1 MKIKLRNVLTIGTIA
16 AVTASFAACSSV
28 PTETSGIAETS
39 AVAQTSAAPETSQT
53 SIETESTAQMTEAAS
68 SYEQVELN
76 SELQLNANT
85 FITGFVEQYFPEYDR
100 DTANIEQ
107 ILDFIYLNL
116 KLNSF
121 ESITYETCGDVTYE
135 TFTAE
140 DVQSMASRY
149 FGMLITDEISELP
162 APPETYGDQPQGP
175 YYADGKVWYEEAD
188 GQIYNRIGIVNSIAN
203 PGDGTL
209 ILNFSV
215 YTIDV
220 DRYWSL
226 TLDELHGLYTLTPDQ
241 ADANDLLSLT
251 TTGTATVG
259 VSQSGEYYLIDYSV
273 NEY

>member
-16 AVTASFAACSSV
+16 AVTVSFAACSSV
-28 PTETSGIAETS
+28 PTETSGISETT

-53 SIETESTAQMTEAAS
+53 SIETEATAQMTEAAS

-76 SELQLNANT
+76 SDLQLNANT

-107 ILDFIYLNL
+107 ILNFIYLNL

-162 APPETYGDQPQGP
+162 APPETFGDQPQGP
-175 YYADGKVWYEEAD
+175 YYADGKIWYETAD
-188 GQIYNRIGIVNSIAN
+188 GQIYNRIGIVNSISN

-209 ILNFSV
+209 ILDFSI

-226 TLDELHGLYTLTPDQ
+226 TLDELRGLYALTPEQ
-241 ADANDLLSLT
+241 ADADSLLTQTSS
-251 TTGTATVG
+251 GTATVG
-259 VSQSGEYYLIDYSV
+259 VSQSGEYYLITYSV
-273 NEY
+273 NE

>member
-1 MKIKLRNVLTIGTIA
+1 MSKIFTHVLIVGTTVALALI
-16 AVTASFAACSSV
+16 VAACSSKTV
-28 PTETSGIAETS
+28 ETIRIAEPSATS
-39 AVAQTSAAPETSQT
+39 RTGAADETVQTAAQTTAAQTEAPEG
-53 SIETESTAQMTEAAS
+53 
-68 SYEQVELN
+68 SYEMLELD
-76 SELQLNANT
+76 SDFQTYANT
-85 FITGFVEQYFPEYDR
+85 FITNFVEQYFPDYDR
-100 DTANIEQ
+100 DTANVEQ
-107 ILDFIYLNL
+107 ILNVIYLNL
-116 KLNSF
+116 KFNSF
-121 ESITYETCGDVTYE
+121 DSITCETCGDVTYE

-140 DVQSMASRY
+140 EVQNRASRY
-149 FGMLITDEISELP
+149 FGMLISDELSTFP

-175 YYADGKVWYEEAD
+175 YYADGKVWYEESD

-259 VSQSGEYYLIDYSV
+259 VLQSGEYYLIDYSV
-273 NEY
+273 NE

>member
-53 SIETESTAQMTEAAS
+53 SI
-68 SYEQVELN
+68 
-76 SELQLNANT
+76 
-85 FITGFVEQYFPEYDR
+85 
-100 DTANIEQ
+100 
-107 ILDFIYLNL
+107 DFIYLNL

-226 TLDELHGLYTLTPDQ
+226 TLDELRGLYR
-241 ADANDLLSLT
+241 
-251 TTGTATVG
+251 
-259 VSQSGEYYLIDYSV
+259 
-273 NEY
+273 

>member
-107 ILDFIYLNL
+107 ILNFIYLNL

-162 APPETYGDQPQGP
+162 APPETFGDQPQGP
-175 YYADGKVWYEEAD
+175 YYEDGKIWYETAD
-188 GQIYNRIGIVNSIAN
+188 GQIYNRIGIVNSISN

-209 ILNFSV
+209 ILDFSI

-226 TLDELHGLYTLTPDQ
+226 TLDELRGLYALTPEQ
-241 ADANDLLSLT
+241 ADADSLLTQTSS
-251 TTGTATVG
+251 GTATVG
-259 VSQSGEYYLIDYSV
+259 VSQSGEYYLITYSV
-273 NEY
+273 NE

>member
-1 MKIKLRNVLTIGTIA
+1 MKIRLRNVLTIGTIA
-16 AVTASFAACSSV
+16 AVTASFAACSPV

-39 AVAQTSAAPETSQT
+39 AVAQTSEAPETSQT
-53 SIETESTAQMTEAAS
+53 SIETEATAQMTEAAS

-76 SELQLNANT
+76 SDLQLNANT

-107 ILDFIYLNL
+107 ILNFIYLNL

-162 APPETYGDQPQGP
+162 APPETFGDQPQGP
-175 YYADGKVWYEEAD
+175 YYADGKIWYETAD
-188 GQIYNRIGIVNSIAN
+188 GQIYNRIGIVNSISN

-209 ILNFSV
+209 ILDFSI

-226 TLDELHGLYTLTPDQ
+226 TLDELRGLYALTPEQ
-241 ADANDLLSLT
+241 ADADSLLTQTSS
-251 TTGTATVG
+251 GTVTVG
-259 VSQSGEYYLIDYSV
+259 VSQSGEYYLITYSV
-273 NEY
+273 NE

>member
-1 MKIKLRNVLTIGTIA
+1 MDKSVKNTII
-16 AVTASFAACSSV
+16 TASLGAALLLTSCTGA
-28 PTETSGIAETS
+28 TETSGIAETS

-107 ILDFIYLNL
+107 ILNFIYLNL

-149 FGMLITDEISELP
+149 FGMLINDEISELP

-203 PGDGTL
+203 HGDGTL

-226 TLDELHGLYTLTPDQ
+226 TLDELRGLYTLTPAQ